1 MALSL
6 EAANEY
12 INRMTIDNEDWND
25 YEDEKRT
32 RILNVAED
40 VLKRKYLDND
50 YVIPDDAVYE
60 FANVL
65 ATAYNDTNRLNKHGI
80 ASFSITGVGSFT
92 YKETLRADD
101 ESLIPKKAYDLI
113 GEANGVKLGGRRA
126 KWTVM

>member
-1 MALSL
+1 MALSV

-25 YEDEKRT
+25 YDDAKRQ
-32 RILNVAED
+32 RVLNVAED
-40 VLKRKYLDND
+40 VLARKFRK

-60 FANVL
+60 FTNVL

-80 ASFSITGVGSFT
+80 ASYSITGVGSFT

-101 ESLIPKKAYDLI
+101 ESLIPTKTIDLI
-113 GEANGVKLGGRRA
+113 EEANDVKLSGRTVKA
-126 KWTVM
+126 TVM

>member
-1 MALSL
+1 MSLSV

-25 YEDEKRT
+25 YDFAKQQRV
-32 RILNVAED
+32 LNVAVD
-40 VLKRKYLDND
+40 VLARKFRK

-60 FANVL
+60 FTNVL

-80 ASFSITGVGSFT
+80 ASYSITGVGSFT

-101 ESLIPKKAYDLI
+101 ESLIPKKTIDLI
-113 GEANGVKLGGRRA
+113 EEANGVKLSGRTVKA
-126 KWTVM
+126 TVM

>member
-1 MALSL
+1 MALSV

-25 YEDEKRT
+25 YDAAKQQRV
-32 RILNVAED
+32 LNVAED
-40 VLKRKYLDND
+40 VLSRKFRK

-60 FANVL
+60 FTNVL

-80 ASFSITGVGSFT
+80 ASYSITGVGSFT

-101 ESLIPKKAYDLI
+101 ESLIPKKTIDLI
-113 GEANGVKLGGRRA
+113 EEANDVKLSGRTVKA
-126 KWTVM
+126 TVM

>member
-1 MALSL
+1 MALSV

-25 YEDEKRT
+25 YDNAKQQRV
-32 RILNVAED
+32 LNVAED
-40 VLKRKYLDND
+40 VLARKFRK

-60 FANVL
+60 FTNVL

-80 ASFSITGVGSFT
+80 ASYSITGVGSFT

-101 ESLIPKKAYDLI
+101 ESLIPKKTIDLI
-113 GEANGVKLGGRRA
+113 EEANDVKLSGRTVKA
-126 KWTVM
+126 TVM

>member
-1 MALSL
+1 MALSV

-25 YEDEKRT
+25 YDDAKQQRV
-32 RILNVAED
+32 LNVAED
-40 VLKRKYLDND
+40 VLARKFRK

-60 FANVL
+60 FTNVL

-80 ASFSITGVGSFT
+80 ASYSITGVGSFT

-101 ESLIPKKAYDLI
+101 ESLIPKKTIDLI
-113 GEANGVKLGGRRA
+113 EEANGVKLSGRTIKA
-126 KWTVM
+126 TVM

>member
-1 MALSL
+1 MALSV

-25 YEDEKRT
+25 YDNAKQQRV
-32 RILNVAED
+32 LNVAED
-40 VLKRKYLDND
+40 VLARKFRK

-60 FANVL
+60 FTNVL

-80 ASFSITGVGSFT
+80 ASYSITSVGSFT

-101 ESLIPKKAYDLI
+101 ESLIPKKTIDLI
-113 GEANGVKLGGRRA
+113 EEANDVKLSGRTVKA
-126 KWTVM
+126 TVM

>member
-1 MALSL
+1 MALSV

-25 YEDEKRT
+25 YDVEKQQRV
-32 RILNVAED
+32 LNVAED
-40 VLKRKYLDND
+40 VLARKFRK

-60 FANVL
+60 FTNVL

-80 ASFSITGVGSFT
+80 ASYSITGVGSFT

-101 ESLIPKKAYDLI
+101 ESLIPKKTIDLI
-113 GEANGVKLGGRRA
+113 EEANDVKLSGRTVKA
-126 KWTVM
+126 TVM

>member
-1 MALSL
+1 MALSV

-25 YEDEKRT
+25 YDNAKQQRV
-32 RILNVAED
+32 LNVAED
-40 VLKRKYLDND
+40 VLARKFRK

-60 FANVL
+60 FTNVL

-80 ASFSITGVGSFT
+80 ASFSLTGVGSFT

-101 ESLIPKKAYDLI
+101 ESLIPKKTIALI
-113 GEANGVKLGGRRA
+113 EEENDVKLSGRTVKA
-126 KWTVM
+126 TVM

>member
-1 MALSL
+1 MALSV
-6 EAANEY
+6 EAANDY

-25 YEDEKRT
+25 YDAAKQQ

-40 VLKRKYLDND
+40 VLARKFRK

-60 FANVL
+60 FTNVL

-80 ASFSITGVGSFT
+80 ASFSLTGVGSFT

-101 ESLIPKKAYDLI
+101 ESLIPKKTIDLI
-113 GEANGVKLGGRRA
+113 EEENDVKLSGRTVKA
-126 KWTVM
+126 TVM

>member
-1 MALSL
+1 MALSV

-25 YEDEKRT
+25 YDAAKQQ

-40 VLKRKYLDND
+40 VLARKFRK

-60 FANVL
+60 FTNVL

-80 ASFSITGVGSFT
+80 ASFSLTGVGSFT

-101 ESLIPKKAYDLI
+101 ESLIPKKTIDLI
-113 GEANGVKLGGRRA
+113 EEENDVKLSGRTVKA
-126 KWTVM
+126 TVM

>member
-101 ESLIPKKAYDLI
+101 ESLIPKKTYDLI

>member
-1 MALSL
+1 MALSV

-25 YEDEKRT
+25 YDFAKQQRV
-32 RILNVAED
+32 LNVAED
-40 VLKRKYLDND
+40 VLARKFRK

-60 FANVL
+60 FTNVL

-80 ASFSITGVGSFT
+80 ASFSLTGVGSFT

-101 ESLIPKKAYDLI
+101 ESLIPKKTIDLI
-113 GEANGVKLGGRRA
+113 EEENDVKLSGRTVKA
-126 KWTVM
+126 TVM

>member
-1 MALSL
+1 MALSV

-25 YEDEKRT
+25 YDAAKQQ

-40 VLKRKYLDND
+40 VLTRKFRK

-60 FANVL
+60 FTNVL

-80 ASFSITGVGSFT
+80 ASYSITGVGSFT

-101 ESLIPKKAYDLI
+101 ESLIPKKTIDLI
-113 GEANGVKLGGRRA
+113 EEANDVKLSGRTVKA
-126 KWTVM
+126 TVM

>member
-1 MALSL
+1 MALSV

-25 YEDEKRT
+25 YDDAKKQRV
-32 RILNVAED
+32 LNVAED
-40 VLKRKYLDND
+40 VLARKFRK

-60 FANVL
+60 FTNVL

-80 ASFSITGVGSFT
+80 ASYSITGVGSFT

-101 ESLIPKKAYDLI
+101 ESLIPKKTIDLI
-113 GEANGVKLGGRRA
+113 EEANNVKLSGRTVKA
-126 KWTVM
+126 TVM

>member
-1 MALSL
+1 MALSV

-25 YEDEKRT
+25 YDDAKQQRV
-32 RILNVAED
+32 LNVAED
-40 VLKRKYLDND
+40 VLARKFRK

-60 FANVL
+60 FTNVL

-80 ASFSITGVGSFT
+80 ASYSITGVGSFT

-101 ESLIPKKAYDLI
+101 ESLIPKKTIDLI
-113 GEANGVKLGGRRA
+113 EEANDVKLSGRA
-126 KWTVM
+126 VKATVM

>member
-1 MALSL
+1 MALSV

-25 YEDEKRT
+25 YDAMKQQRV
-32 RILNVAED
+32 LNVAED
-40 VLKRKYLDND
+40 VLARKFRK

-60 FANVL
+60 FTNVL

-80 ASFSITGVGSFT
+80 ASFSLTGVGSFT

-101 ESLIPKKAYDLI
+101 ESLIPKKTIDLI
-113 GEANGVKLGGRRA
+113 EEANDVKLGGRNVKA
-126 KWTVM
+126 TVM

>member
-1 MALSL
+1 MALSV

-25 YEDEKRT
+25 YDDAKQQRV
-32 RILNVAED
+32 LNVAED
-40 VLKRKYLDND
+40 VLARKFRK

-60 FANVL
+60 FTNVL

-80 ASFSITGVGSFT
+80 ASYSITGVGSFT

-101 ESLIPKKAYDLI
+101 ESLIPKKTIDLI
-113 GEANGVKLGGRRA
+113 EEASDVKLSGRTVKA
-126 KWTVM
+126 TVM

>member
-1 MALSL
+1 MALSV

-25 YEDEKRT
+25 YDAAKQQRV
-32 RILNVAED
+32 LNVAKD
-40 VLKRKYLDND
+40 VLARKFRK

-60 FANVL
+60 FTNVL

-80 ASFSITGVGSFT
+80 ASFSLTGVGSFT

-101 ESLIPKKAYDLI
+101 ESLIPKKTIDLI
-113 GEANGVKLGGRRA
+113 EEANDVKLSGRTVKA
-126 KWTVM
+126 TVM

>member
-1 MALSL
+1 MALSV

-25 YEDEKRT
+25 YDAAKQQRV
-32 RILNVAED
+32 LNVAED
-40 VLKRKYLDND
+40 VLSRKFRK

-60 FANVL
+60 FTNVL

-80 ASFSITGVGSFT
+80 ASFSLTGVGSFT

-101 ESLIPKKAYDLI
+101 ESLIPKKTIDLI
-113 GEANGVKLGGRRA
+113 EEANDVKLSGRTVKA
-126 KWTVM
+126 TVM